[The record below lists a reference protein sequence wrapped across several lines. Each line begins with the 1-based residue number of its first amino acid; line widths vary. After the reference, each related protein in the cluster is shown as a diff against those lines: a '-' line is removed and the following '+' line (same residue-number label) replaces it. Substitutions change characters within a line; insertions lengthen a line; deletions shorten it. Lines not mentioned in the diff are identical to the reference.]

1 MADCRTN
8 KFCDT
13 LRSQVQLS
21 GAVPRLMPPHPFTV
35 CKLTDTAGVGM
46 AAVRFDLPRRLIH
59 ELQVRT
65 FSPANVV
72 ALRYQDSPAKEQ
84 AAA

>member
-1 MADCRTN
+1 
-8 KFCDT
+8 
-13 LRSQVQLS
+13 
-21 GAVPRLMPPHPFTV
+21 MPPHPFTV